1 MSRMCLVVSVNFTSN
16 IMEPRRLP
24 PLVMVLYPRPWLSPK
39 APHDA
44 PSARSAIAM
53 RQNAV
58 TERRFSLPR
67 SAEELDACFVVLLT

>member
-1 MSRMCLVVSVNFTSN
+1 
-16 IMEPRRLP
+16 
-24 PLVMVLYPRPWLSPK
+24 
-39 APHDA
+39 
-44 PSARSAIAM
+44 M